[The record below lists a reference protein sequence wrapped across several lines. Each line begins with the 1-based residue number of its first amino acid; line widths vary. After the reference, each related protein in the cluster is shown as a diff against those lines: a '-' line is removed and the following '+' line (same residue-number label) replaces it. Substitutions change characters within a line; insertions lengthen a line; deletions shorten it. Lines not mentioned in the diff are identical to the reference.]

1 MTAGIETRPFGS
13 GADVCMCEPFVLP
26 GMLPTVGTPTLKAV
40 LQQAGYSAKVFYPS
54 VRFFAA
60 SKLQSEDYILA
71 AIDNIPLQ
79 FSEFLF
85 TDPNRED
92 ALEYVV
98 RSVKGEERLGIAD
111 EFRALQKLAGTVL
124 EEIVAEITHMH
135 PKVVCHSFTF
145 GDYNFAFALFRA
157 LKQVLPEVKTIVGG
171 SSCTPEFAKSILS
184 LSSEIDYVICDET
197 YGATLDLI
205 NSIVR
210 GSTILAP
217 QFIATRLT
225 PALDVRRITSLED
238 LPCPDFDDF
247 IETLQVTGLNKT
259 HIILPYE
266 ISRGCWWG
274 EKKSCAMCGYFGHQK
289 CFIIKS
295 AEKVCKELRF
305 LKERYKVS
313 FFRLTDLVQP
323 QRDYLQQLK
332 RHGLDESFHLFWETR
347 PNLTLEDMALLRSI
361 GLFYAQTG
369 LESLST
375 AELKYIHKGTT
386 GINNIYVLINFY
398 TFKIHCVWNYL
409 YGFWDDRPE
418 WYLDIIKIIPKL
430 YHLQPPDPREVWI
443 NKHSRIYAQ
452 TDPSGLEPIGD
463 NVYYGEVSSEFT
475 TFFKSPKRAEMVPIY
490 QKLIEAIQLWKDAF
504 SRNYALYEES
514 ASEKELCIVRDYGR
528 REVFHYTGIKRLL
541 YAYFYTPHTLKKAS
555 TDFGIS
561 PEQISVAIKEFLDD
575 QTMIYLDGKYLSL
588 ATRSSPYRWI
598 KFNVMPNSG

>member
-1 MTAGIETRPFGS
+1 MTAKIETRPLGS
-13 GADVCMCEPFVLP
+13 SADVCMCEPFVLP

-40 LQQAGYSAKVFYPS
+40 LQQAGFSAKVFYPS

-60 SKLQSEDYILA
+60 SRLQSKDYILS

-85 TDPNRED
+85 ADPNRED

-98 RSVKGEERLGIAD
+98 RSVKGGDCPDISD
-111 EFRALQKLAGTVL
+111 EFRALQKLATTVL
-124 EEIVAEITHMH
+124 EEIVAEIAHMH
-135 PKVVCHSFTF
+135 PKVICHSFTF
-145 GDYNFAFALFRA
+145 GDYNFAFALFRS
-157 LKQVLPEVKTIVGG
+157 LKRVLPEVKIVVGG
-171 SSCTPEFAKSILS
+171 SSCTPEFAKSLLS
-184 LSSEIDYVICDET
+184 FSSEIDYVICDET

-205 NSIVR
+205 SSIVGENSIF
-210 GSTILAP
+210 AP

-247 IETLQVTGLNKT
+247 IETLQVTGLDKT

-274 EKKSCAMCGYFGHQK
+274 EKRPCAMCGYFGNQK

-295 AEKVCKELRF
+295 AEKVCNELRA

-323 QRDYLQQLK
+323 QRSYLQQLK
-332 RHGLDESFHLFWETR
+332 QHGLDESFHLFWETR
-347 PNLTLEDMALLRSI
+347 PNITLEDTALLRSI

-375 AELKYIHKGTT
+375 AELEHIQKGTT

-409 YGFWDDRPE
+409 YGFWEDRPE

-443 NKHSRIYAQ
+443 NRCSRIYAQ
-452 TDPSGLEPIGD
+452 TDPTRLEPIGD
-463 NVYYGEVSSEFT
+463 NVYYGELSNEFN
-475 TFFKSPKRAEMVPIY
+475 TFFKSPKRTEMIPIY
-490 QKLIEAIQLWKDAF
+490 QKLIDAIQLWKEAF
-504 SRNYALYEES
+504 ARNYALYEES
-514 ASEKELCIVRDYGR
+514 ASADELCIVRDYGR
-528 REVFHYTGIKRLL
+528 LEEFHYTGLKRLL
-541 YAYFYTPHTLKKAS
+541 YAYFYTPHTLGQAS
-555 TDFGIS
+555 ADFGIS
-561 PEQISVAIKEFLDD
+561 TEQIGIALKDFLDD
-575 QTMIYLDGKYLSL
+575 QTMIYLDDKYLSL
-588 ATRSSPYRWI
+588 ATRSSPYRWQ